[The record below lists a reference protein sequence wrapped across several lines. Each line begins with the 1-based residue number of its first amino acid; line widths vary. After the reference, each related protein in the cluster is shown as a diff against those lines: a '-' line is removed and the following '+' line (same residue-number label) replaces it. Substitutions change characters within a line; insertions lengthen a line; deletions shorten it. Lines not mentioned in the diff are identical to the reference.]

1 MKTEDRK
8 VELTAKDNK
17 YNFCLSG
24 KSYVKDSKGRL
35 VHAGGKRMLMF
46 TLSQPEAEMVYELLK
61 KKLKNKKGDER

>member
-24 KSYVKDSKGRL
+24 KSYVKDGKGRP
-35 VHAGGKRMLMF
+35 VHAGGNEVSMF
-46 TLSQPEAEMVYELLK
+46 TLSQPEAEMMYELLK
-61 KKLKNKKGDER
+61 KKLKNKKGDEK